1 MLKTITPNL
10 IADNVQETVDYYVN
24 ILGFKLINSVPAD
37 NGLVWAQVSLD
48 QVSVMLQERTSIE
61 NELESLKDFPTGMSG
76 TLFIIMDRINE
87 YYNLIKDKAV
97 IIKGMERSFYNHDEF
112 TIADLN
118 GYLITFSEPL
128 D

>member
-24 ILGFKLINSVPAD
+24 ILGFNLINSVPYD
-37 NGLVWAQVSLD
+37 DGLIWAQVSLD
-48 QVSVMLQERTSIE
+48 NVSVMLQERTSIE
-61 NELESLKDFPTGMSG
+61 KELESLIDFPTGMSG
-76 TLFIIMDRINE
+76 TLFIIMDKIND
-87 YYNLIKDKAV
+87 YFSLIKDKAE
-97 IIKGMERSFYNHDEF
+97 IIKGLERSFYNHDEF
-112 TIADLN
+112 TIADIN